1 MTESSLNHL
10 KRGRQHSG
18 VVLVEWSAET
28 DFTFLPE
35 KDFTFLPGSPLREHD
50 SRGHIQGIFPS
61 SESVK
66 A

>member
-50 SRGHIQGIFPS
+50 S
-61 SESVK
+61 
-66 A
+66 